1 MPSVTN
7 LIGLGM
13 PPEHAVE
20 VSNGTFTTVTS
31 TNAVVATAGGVR
43 TKMAIN
49 NVNDTVPTAA
59 ELTTSFGAPATV
71 GSGFVGI
78 VKDNDADTNC
88 FVVVSNGTSYFY
100 LKFTKATQLLQ
111 GGLSPP
117 DFIGDL

>member
-13 PPEHAVE
+13 PPEQALE

-43 TKMAIN
+43 TKMAVN
-49 NVNDTVPTAA
+49 NVNDTTPTAA
-59 ELTTSFGAPATV
+59 ELTTSFGTPASV
-71 GSGFVGI
+71 GTGFVGV

-88 FVVVSNGTSYFY
+88 YVVVSNGVSYFY
-100 LKFTKATQLLQ
+100 LKFTKAV
-111 GGLSPP
+111 
-117 DFIGDL
+117 

>member
-1 MPSVTN
+1 MASATT

-13 PPEHAVE
+13 PAELASAVSDG
-20 VSNGTFTTVTS
+20 VN
-31 TNAVVATAGGVR
+31 TNVVDATAAGVR
-43 TKMAIN
+43 TKQAIN
-49 NVNDTVPTAA
+49 NVNDTTPTAA

-100 LKFTKATQLLQ
+100 LKFTKAT
-111 GGLSPP
+111 
-117 DFIGDL
+117 

>member
-1 MPSVTN
+1 MASATT

-13 PPEHAVE
+13 PAELASAVSDG
-20 VSNGTFTTVTS
+20 VN
-31 TNAVVATAGGVR
+31 TNVVNATAAGVR
-43 TKMAIN
+43 TKQAIN
-49 NVNDTVPTAA
+49 NVNDTTPTAA

-100 LKFTKATQLLQ
+100 LKFTKAT
-111 GGLSPP
+111 
-117 DFIGDL
+117 